1 MYLLQTELSRTIQA
15 EKLEEAGRCR
25 RIQEALAGRQK
36 QSVDPVQILV
46 YLRDLIATIVTSSN
60 GAVELMK
67 S

>member
-1 MYLLQTELSRTIQA
+1 MYLLQTELSRTIQV
-15 EKLEEAGRCR
+15 EKLEEAERCR

-36 QSVDPVQILV
+36 QVMDPIQILV

>member
-1 MYLLQTELSRTIQA
+1 MYLLQVELSRTIPA
-15 EKLEEAGRCR
+15 EKLEEAERCR
-25 RIQEALAGRQK
+25 RIQEALAGRQT

-46 YLRDLIATIVTSSN
+46 YLKDLIATIVTSSN

>member
-1 MYLLQTELSRTIQA
+1 MYLLQTELSRTMQA
-15 EKLEEAGRCR
+15 EKLDEAERCR
-25 RIQEALAGRQK
+25 RIQEALAERQK

-46 YLRDLIATIVTSSN
+46 YLKDLIATIVTSSN

>member
-15 EKLEEAGRCR
+15 EKLEEAARCR

-36 QSVDPVQILV
+36 QSVDPIQPLV

>member
-15 EKLEEAGRCR
+15 EKLEEAERCR

-46 YLRDLIATIVTSSN
+46 YLKDLIATIVTSSN

>member
-15 EKLEEAGRCR
+15 EKLEEAERCR
-25 RIQEALAGRQK
+25 RIQEALAGHQK

-46 YLRDLIATIVTSSN
+46 YLKDLIATIVTSSN

>member
-15 EKLEEAGRCR
+15 EKLQEAERCR

-36 QSVDPVQILV
+36 RSVNPIQTLV
-46 YLRDLIATIVTSSN
+46 YLRDLITTIVTSSN
-60 GAVELMK
+60 RAVEPVK